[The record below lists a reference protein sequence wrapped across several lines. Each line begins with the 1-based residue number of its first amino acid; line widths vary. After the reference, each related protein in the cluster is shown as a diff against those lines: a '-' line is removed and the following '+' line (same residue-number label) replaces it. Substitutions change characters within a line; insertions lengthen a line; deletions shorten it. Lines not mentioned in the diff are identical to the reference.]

1 MSLIQRAC
9 LLALFIICL
18 KLSEFVSRKVLK
30 KNHLGFQPE
39 ILFANELWVLALEML
54 LGIIWCMHQH

>member
-1 MSLIQRAC
+1 MPLIQRAC

-18 KLSEFVSRKVLK
+18 KLSEFVSPEVLK

-39 ILFANELWVLALEML
+39 ILFANELRVLALEML
-54 LGIIWCMHQH
+54 LGII